1 VISSIEYFDPNKTG
15 IITFLTFKQVLQ
27 SIKIRMS
34 EKYTEYLIYL
44 MKKTKEENIVLNLEE
59 LRYFNVL
66 EILEIE
72 NENFLNDISSS
83 LEENFINNP
92 NENDEDLDE
101 SGLEAVLGLHTN
113 DEDNG
118 QMQKEK
124 INIINI
130 NKNELHI
137 IENEGNYY
145 QKIKIFINFF

>member
-27 SIKIRMS
+27 NIKIRMS

-44 MKKTKEENIVLNLEE
+44 MKKTKDENIVLNLEE

-83 LEENFINNP
+83 LEENYINNP
-92 NENDEDLDE
+92 NENNEDLDE
-101 SGLEAVLGLHTN
+101 SGLEAVLGLNTN
-113 DEDNG
+113 DEDNE

-124 INIINI
+124 SNIINS
-130 NKNELHI
+130 NKNELNI
-137 IENEGNYY
+137 IENEGNFLTEY
-145 QKIKIFINFF
+145 